1 MAAHVPV
8 KSSLIPTLRR
18 AGGVAC
24 VLAACLLLA
33 AHALRAGDTG
43 LTLCLLGVAGFACC
57 RTAWKRL
64 AVAAVLA
71 CGVVEWLHAAWW
83 LILLRR
89 WLEQPW
95 ERAALILGLVAA
107 VTAVAAWR
115 AFVQGQRLAGPE
127 GRARAF
133 TQAAVFVVL
142 FAALYAVRRHAPVPM
157 LMLER
162 LAPSVGG
169 VQAFLVAWYAGAL
182 AGALLDPARTRKA
195 RQWAWRLF
203 CGVFFAQFA
212 LGAAGLTAFLLSG
225 RLHAPLPAFIVYG
238 PFYREAPS
246 MMLIVAGVSVLL
258 LGSAWCSHLC
268 YFGPLDAL
276 AARGRPIRPLPRGWR
291 WMRAWGRPLVLGAG
305 ALLAFIL
312 GRLGLDAAQ
321 AVALA
326 LFWGLV
332 SLMIMALASRRY
344 GGMLHCSAF
353 CPMGLVV
360 SLLARLSPWRLA
372 VDATRC
378 DQCGACERVCAYR
391 AITPASRARGQ
402 STWRCS
408 LCRDCVGVCHR
419 QALRLKGPWMSPRT
433 AWHVFVG
440 LAACLH
446 GLFLGVAMV

>member
-1 MAAHVPV
+1 MAAHAVAGV
-8 KSSLIPTLRR
+8 SVWQTARRCGETALVLIS
-18 AGGVAC
+18 
-24 VLAACLLLA
+24 CLMLA

-43 LTLCLLGVAGFACC
+43 LALCLAGTAGFACC
-57 RTAWKRL
+57 RAAWKQL

-95 ERAALILGLVAA
+95 GRAAAILCAVAA
-107 VTAVAAWR
+107 LAAVAAWC
-115 AFVQGQRLAGPE
+115 AFRKGRRLAGPD
-127 GRARAF
+127 GFARAL
-133 TQAAVFVVL
+133 TQAAVFVIL
-142 FAALYAVRRHAPVPM
+142 FAAFQVMRRHVPVPM

-162 LAPSVGG
+162 LVPSVGG
-169 VQAFLVAWYAGAL
+169 VQALLVAWYAGAL

-195 RQWAWRLF
+195 RQWSWRLF

-225 RLHAPLPAFIVYG
+225 RLHAPIPAFIVYG

-246 MMLIVAGVSVLL
+246 MMLAVAGVSVLL
-258 LGSAWCSHLC
+258 LGSAWCSQLC

-276 AARGRPIRPLPRGWR
+276 AAQGRPVRPLPRFWR
-291 WMRAWGRPLVLGAG
+291 WMQSWGRPLVLAAG
-305 ALLAFIL
+305 ALLAFVL
-312 GRLGLDAAQ
+312 GRLGLSAAQ
-321 AVALA
+321 AIALA
-326 LFWGLV
+326 LAFGLL
-332 SLMIMALASRRY
+332 SLGIMVLASRRY
-344 GGMLHCSAF
+344 GGMIHCSAF

-360 SLLARLSPWRLA
+360 SLLARLSPWRLV
-372 VDATRC
+372 VDAGRC
-378 DQCGACERVCAYR
+378 DQCGVCERVCAYR
-391 AITPASRARGQ
+391 AITPASRALGQ

-419 QALRLKGPWMSPRT
+419 RAIAIKGPWMGPRT
-433 AWHVFVG
+433 AWHVFAG
-440 LAACLH
+440 LAALLH

>member
-1 MAAHVPV
+1 MAAHFAA
-8 KSSLIPTLRR
+8 SLRQTLQR
-18 AGGVAC
+18 GGGS
-24 VLAACLLLA
+24 VLVLTACLLLA

-43 LTLCLLGVAGFACC
+43 LALCFAGTAGFAFC
-57 RTAWKRL
+57 RAAWKRL

-71 CGVVEWLHAAWW
+71 CGVLEWLHAAWW

-89 WLEQPW
+89 GLEQPW
-95 ERAALILGLVAA
+95 GRAAVILCAVAA
-107 VTAVAAWR
+107 FTAVAAWR
-115 AFVQGQRLAGPE
+115 AFCQGRRLAGPE
-127 GRARAF
+127 GLAPAL
-133 TQAAVFVVL
+133 TQAAVFAGL

-162 LAPSVGG
+162 LAPAVGG
-169 VQAFLVAWYAGAL
+169 VQLFLVAWYAGAL
-182 AGALLDPARTRKA
+182 TGALLDPARTRKA

-225 RLHAPLPAFIVYG
+225 RLHAPIPAFIVYG
-238 PFYREAPS
+238 PFYREAPG
-246 MMLIVAGVSVLL
+246 MMLVVAGLSVLV

-276 AARGRPIRPLPRGWR
+276 AAQGRPLRPLPRFWR
-291 WMRAWGRPLVLGAG
+291 WMRTWGRPLVLAAG
-305 ALLAFIL
+305 ALLALLL
-312 GRLGLDAAQ
+312 GRLGMDAAQ
-321 AVALA
+321 AAALA
-326 LFWGLV
+326 VAFGLG
-332 SLMIMALASRRY
+332 SLLIMALASRRL
-344 GGMLHCSAF
+344 GGMIHCSAF

-372 VDATRC
+372 VDADRC
-378 DQCGACERVCAYR
+378 DQCGVCERVCAYR
-391 AITPASRARGQ
+391 AITPASRAQGG

-419 QALRLKGPWMSPRT
+419 QAITLRGPWMGPRT
-433 AWHVFVG
+433 AWRVFVG
-440 LAACLH
+440 LAAFLH

>member
-1 MAAHVPV
+1 MTAH
-8 KSSLIPTLRR
+8 SSAGASGWQTVLRW
-18 AGGVAC
+18 GGTAL
-24 VLAACLLLA
+24 VLTACLLLA

-43 LTLCLLGVAGFACC
+43 LALCLAGTAGFACC
-57 RTAWKRL
+57 QAAWKRL

-71 CGVVEWLHAAWW
+71 CGVAEWLHAVWW
-83 LILLRR
+83 LVMLRR

-95 ERAALILGLVAA
+95 GRAAAILCAVA
-107 VTAVAAWR
+107 VLTAVAAWH
-115 AFVQGQRLAGPE
+115 AFQQGRKRAGP
-127 GRARAF
+127 GGLARAL
-133 TQAAVFVVL
+133 TQAAVF
-142 FAALYAVRRHAPVPM
+142 AALFGALLAVRRHVPVPM

-169 VQAFLVAWYAGAL
+169 VQAFLVAWYAAAM
-182 AGALLDPARTRKA
+182 AGVLLDPVRTRKA

-203 CGVFFAQFA
+203 CGVFFAQFV
-212 LGAAGLTAFLLSG
+212 LGAAGLTTFLTSG
-225 RLHAPLPAFIVYG
+225 RLHAPLPAFIIYG

-246 MMLIVAGVSVLL
+246 MMLVVAGISVLL

-276 AARGRPIRPLPRGWR
+276 AAQGRPIRPLPRFWR
-291 WMRAWGRPLVLGAG
+291 WMRVWGRPLVLALG
-305 ALLAFIL
+305 ALLAFVL
-312 GRLGLDAAQ
+312 GRLGLDAAH

-326 LFWGLV
+326 LLWGLV
-332 SLMIMALASRRY
+332 SLLIMALASRRY

-360 SLLARLSPWRLA
+360 SLLARLSPWRLS
-372 VDATRC
+372 VDTGRC
-378 DQCGACERVCAYR
+378 DQCGVCERVCAYR
-391 AITPASRARGQ
+391 AITPASRTLGR

-419 QALRLKGPWMSPRT
+419 QAITLKGPWMGPR
-433 AWHVFVG
+433 ASWHVFVG
-440 LAACLH
+440 LAAFLH